1 MAKYMPDAT
10 INSMLNVLGG
20 TSAGATELC
29 ICSTQPT
36 TYAEAHATYMLASVA
51 LTPASAFSIA
61 DGDTSGRKVT
71 LAAQNGISVTASGTA
86 LHYALTITGSST
98 LLLVGTVTSQ
108 ALTSGNTVNF
118 PATDVDEI
126 RDYA

>member
-1 MAKYMPDAT
+1 MAKFMPDAT
-10 INSMLNVLGG
+10 IDSMLDVL
-20 TSAGATELC
+20 AAATELT

-36 TYAEAHATYMLASVA
+36 TYTEAHTTYMLVNHT
-51 LTPASAFSIA
+51 LTGGDFSKSN
-61 DGDTSGRKVT
+61 GDTSGRKLI
-71 LAAQNGISVTASGTA
+71 LAAQNSLSVTNAGTA
-86 LHYALTITGSST
+86 EHYALTITGSTT

-108 ALTSGNTVNF
+108 VLAGGNTVNF

>member
-1 MAKYMPDAT
+1 MAKFMPDAV
-10 INSMLNVLGG
+10 IDSMLDVL
-20 TSAGATELC
+20 AAATELT

-36 TYAEAHATYMLASVA
+36 TYTEAHTTYMLVNHVLAGGD
-51 LTPASAFSIA
+51 FSKSN
-61 DGDTSGRKVT
+61 GDTSGRKLV
-71 LAAQNGISVTASGTA
+71 LAAQNGLSVTNNGTA
-86 LHYALTITGSST
+86 QHYALTITGSTT

-108 ALTSGNTVNF
+108 VLAVGNTVNF

>member
-1 MAKYMPDAT
+1 MPDA
-10 INSMLNVLGG
+10 ILDLMLDVL
-20 TSAGATELC
+20 AAATELT

-36 TYAEAHATYMLASVA
+36 DYTTAHTTYMLANHV
-51 LTPASAFSIA
+51 LTGGDFSKGN
-61 DGDTSGRKVT
+61 GDTSGRKLI
-71 LAAQNGISVTASGTA
+71 LAAQNGFSVTNGGTA
-86 LHYALTITGSST
+86 LHYALTITGSTT

-108 ALTSGNTVNF
+108 VLGAGNTINF